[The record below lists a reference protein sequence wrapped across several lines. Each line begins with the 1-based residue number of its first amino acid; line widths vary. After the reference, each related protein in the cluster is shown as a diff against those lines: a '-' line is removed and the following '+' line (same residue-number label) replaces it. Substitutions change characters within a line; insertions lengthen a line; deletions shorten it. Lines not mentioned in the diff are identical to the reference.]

1 VAGPWKKTDENPLDS
16 GAYCHLLV
24 FPIVPLIRTLRGSLD
39 TIAADV
45 SMASRIPP
53 LTRIKDN
60 SPSSTASARY
70 PECDASEGLLGD
82 PPRRLPSHDLFNG
95 CGFLFDFSDFW
106 SGKRIRKTDR
116 N

>member
-45 SMASRIPP
+45 SMASRMPP
-53 LTRIKDN
+53 L
-60 SPSSTASARY
+60 
-70 PECDASEGLLGD
+70 DAYQGQLAIVYRVGTV
-82 PPRRLPSHDLFNG
+82 PRMRCL
-95 CGFLFDFSDFW
+95 
-106 SGKRIRKTDR
+106 
-116 N
+116 